1 MEESSMSVKQLP
13 EKHDHQLS
21 EGVSEERRRP
31 MTMLSEDDMGRVD
44 QWPDVGHQ
52 PSRPEQVHTISGKIN
67 Q

>member
-44 QWPDVGHQ
+44 Q
-52 PSRPEQVHTISGKIN
+52 
-67 Q
+67 